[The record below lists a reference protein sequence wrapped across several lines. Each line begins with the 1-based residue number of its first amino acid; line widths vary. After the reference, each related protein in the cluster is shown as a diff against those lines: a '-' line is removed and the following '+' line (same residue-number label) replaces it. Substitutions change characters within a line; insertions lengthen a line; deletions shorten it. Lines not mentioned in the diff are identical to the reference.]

1 MVKTLVW
8 WTVAVASAILSIFFL
23 FVGISLCRAAYDL
36 KNPYQFILTF
46 FSSNFI
52 ILISAVILLGVV
64 LRMIGRLRQGPSP
77 AAVDGPRLTP
87 DSSQLENHSEPKS
100 DLLFRNPHDQPDS

>member
-1 MVKTLVW
+1 MVW
-8 WTVAVASAILSIFFL
+8 WTVAAASAILSIFFL

-36 KNPYQFILTF
+36 KHPYQFILTF

-64 LRMIGRLRQGPSP
+64 LRMIGRLRQGSSP

>member
-1 MVKTLVW
+1 MVRTLVW
-8 WTVAVASAILSIFFL
+8 WTVAAASAILSIFFL

-64 LRMIGRLRQGPSP
+64 LRMIGRLRQGDP
-77 AAVDGPRLTP
+77 AEPQGHPRLAP
-87 DSSQLENHSEPKS
+87 DSSPLREHG
-100 DLLFRNPHDQPDS
+100 DL